1 MITGLFIDFF
11 YYLLNWFFG
20 LLPHV
25 TTMPEWYNIVGDNLG
40 VLSALNA
47 IPILG
52 TFFDIALLVIT
63 IQVAWQGIVF
73 TNWIYNKI
81 RGSG

>member
-1 MITGLFIDFF
+1 MIIDILIQFVALIIYF
-11 YYLLNWFFG
+11 FFG
-20 LLPHV
+20 WLPTV
-25 TTMPEWYNIVGDNLG
+25 DVMPEWYTQVQDNLG

-47 IPILG
+47 IPLFG
-52 TFFDIALLVIT
+52 TMFTIGMLVIL
-63 IQVAWQGIVF
+63 ILSAWQGVVF